1 MVIER
6 KKKGGKGEGGG
17 LVGGDESQKWTNLGR
32 SQKWVFLEKEM
43 GAKMGFVGEGFVGE
57 GEGEGFVGEGAA

>member
-32 SQKWVFLEKEM
+32 SQKWVFVGRDGSQKWDLWERV
-43 GAKMGFVGEGFVGE
+43 GAKPAIVSQLKV
-57 GEGEGFVGEGAA
+57 